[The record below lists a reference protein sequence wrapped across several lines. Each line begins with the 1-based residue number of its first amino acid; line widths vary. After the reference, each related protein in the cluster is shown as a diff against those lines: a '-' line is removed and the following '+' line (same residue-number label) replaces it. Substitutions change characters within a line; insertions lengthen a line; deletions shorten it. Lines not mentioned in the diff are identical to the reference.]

1 MSFLNKI
8 FCFTKFLIMTK
19 HTFLRNFLRSN
30 NDQKK
35 VVVLN
40 PEIKDSA
47 SKNQPL
53 SNFDD
58 WLRAATHGRTSD
70 LHAESWRSLA
80 LQYSPKRAAKEL
92 HLFLGIIKARPLL
105 ADQARAL
112 LFSLPADLLPAP
124 RILQKLISEDEEQ
137 RRIKEMLIIKKNLGD
152 EAFWRTNF
160 EAIVWEDEFGQVSF
174 PLENGNRIVRRPWPG
189 QKRVS
194 TVYGMATVV
203 SLVDKSD
210 QEENSE
216 FNIFILVDGEIS
228 ARKHDSSKFEK
239 ILITN

>member
-1 MSFLNKI
+1 
-8 FCFTKFLIMTK
+8 MTK
-19 HTFLRNFLRSN
+19 HIFLRNLLRSRQ
-30 NDQKK
+30 DQKE
-35 VVVLN
+35 VAVLN
-40 PEIKDSA
+40 QENES
-47 SKNQPL
+47 STRKNQPL

-58 WLRAATHGRTSD
+58 WLRAATRGRTSD

-80 LQYSPKRAAKEL
+80 LQYAPKKAAKEL

-112 LFSLPADLLPAP
+112 LFSLPANLLPAVKV
-124 RILQKLISEDEEQ
+124 LQKLIAEDEEQ
-137 RRIKEMLIIKKNLGD
+137 QRVKKSLIQKKALGD
-152 EAFWRTNF
+152 EAFWKTNF

-174 PLENGNRIVRRPWPG
+174 PLENGNRIVREPWPEK
-189 QKRVS
+189 KRVS
-194 TVYGMATVV
+194 TVYGMATIV

-210 QEENSE
+210 REEDDG

-239 ILITN
+239 ILVTA